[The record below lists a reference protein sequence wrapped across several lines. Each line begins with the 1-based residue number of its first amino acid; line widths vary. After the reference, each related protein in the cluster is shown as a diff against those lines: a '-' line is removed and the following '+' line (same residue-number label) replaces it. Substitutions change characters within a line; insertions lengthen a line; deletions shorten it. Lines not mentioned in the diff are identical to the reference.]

1 MGTSIMNYLPNQ
13 AAHDTYKYFLM
24 AERKLLDRQTAE
36 ETAKANGKEARRDI
50 FHYLFRSR
58 DPVTGIELSKEQLL
72 ADAGLLIAA
81 GSDGVSLTCAAAMF
95 YLVRNPA
102 CLEKLTREIRSS
114 FATLEDVR
122 LPKLNQC
129 TYLCAVV
136 EEALRLAPCIASAF
150 PREVLRGGLNVD
162 GEHIP
167 AGMTVG
173 VSAYALH
180 HNETYF
186 PDSFAF
192 KPERWLGDDAS
203 VAAARSAFCT
213 FSVGPYNCIGKNV
226 AYLACKLILAKL
238 VYAYDVKAPE
248 GNVVGGG
255 GGDLEKGRQRE
266 GEFQMLDYLVAYRSG
281 PMLQF
286 EAMLL

>member
-1 MGTSIMNYLPNQ
+1 MNYLPNQ

-36 ETAKANGKEARRDI
+36 ETAKANGKEVRRGI

-58 DPVTGIELSKEQLL
+58 DPITGIELTKEQLQ

-95 YLVRNPA
+95 YLVWNPA

-129 TYLCAVV
+129 MYLYAVV
-136 EEALRLAPCIASAF
+136 EEALRLALCVASAF
-150 PREVLRGGLNVD
+150 PREVLRAGLNVD
-162 GEHIP
+162 GEHVP

-173 VSAYALH
+173 MSAYALH
-180 HNETYF
+180 RNVIYF

-192 KPERWLGDDAS
+192 KPERWCG
-203 VAAARSAFCT
+203 R
-213 FSVGPYNCIGKNV
+213 GKR
-226 AYLACKLILAKL
+226 C
-238 VYAYDVKAPE
+238 
-248 GNVVGGG
+248 GS
-255 GGDLEKGRQRE
+255 EKRV
-266 GEFQMLDYLVAYRSG
+266 LCLWCWTV
-281 PMLQF
+281 
-286 EAMLL
+286 